1 VLRGRGSQGIAGNP
15 APHGYGKSS
24 VSKGFVMPNG
34 ADALLK
40 AVTVGDTLPAAGA
53 QRRLGAASAP
63 PHKDRTKASAVWATS
78 EGMLGAA
85 APGLLAKA
93 EAGTL
98 ALSRAAPGT
107 LSNISSAKRRSKGAV
122 DTAAEAAAFA
132 AAAGRG
138 AGSGGL
144 RPWTAEGTEGAATGS
159 GAADEYAVG
168 AWDSVGSSGRRIN
181 SSGGSGG
188 GGSGGG
194 GGGGRGGGRGSGG
207 GSGSGGGGGRE
218 QKSMPTP
225 VLTGR
230 RRSGSGGGSDGGG
243 GGGGPASGYGTGSGV
258 GVGRLAGNANASG
271 GGDGGGVGGSF
282 SCGVPGREGGG
293 FSGGGVLGGA
303 RPAAGL
309 GLALGSGPCLGLRLE
324 LQLEGS

>member
-1 VLRGRGSQGIAGNP
+1 MLRGRASQGMAGSP

-34 ADALLK
+34 VDALLK
-40 AVTVGDTLPAAGA
+40 AVTVGGDTSPIAGA

-85 APGLLAKA
+85 TPGVLAR
-93 EAGTL
+93 
-98 ALSRAAPGT
+98 SS
-107 LSNISSAKRRSKGAV
+107 SNSSAMRRSKGAAG
-122 DTAAEAAAFA
+122 TAAEAAAFA

-138 AGSGGL
+138 AGSGGGDGTARSL

-159 GAADEYAVG
+159 GATDEHAVG
-168 AWDSVGSSGRRIN
+168 AWGSVGSSGR
-181 SSGGSGG
+181 
-188 GGSGGG
+188 
-194 GGGGRGGGRGSGG
+194 
-207 GSGSGGGGGRE
+207 GGGGRE
-218 QKSMPTP
+218 QPRPVTVPTP

-230 RRSGSGGGSDGGG
+230 RRSGSGGGSDRGSGGG
-243 GGGGPASGYGTGSGV
+243 SGGGSGPASGYGTGSGV
-258 GVGRLAGNANASG
+258 GVGRHAGNADAG
-271 GGDGGGVGGSF
+271 F

-309 GLALGSGPCLGLRLE
+309 GLALS
-324 LQLEGS
+324 